1 MQPVNKFWLNKTLEE
16 LSPKEWESLCDGCGK
31 CCLEKLEDEDT
42 GTIYTTAISCRLL
55 DCTTCKCTNY
65 AQRFKYMD
73 DCIKLTPKKVREI
86 KWLPQSCAYRLV
98 KEGKDLPSWHP
109 LITKD
114 INSTISSGNSAK
126 EFAIHPVEM
135 TEHISHYVIYK
146 EEV

>member
-1 MQPVNKFWLNKTLEE
+1 
-16 LSPKEWESLCDGCGK
+16 
-31 CCLEKLEDEDT
+31 
-42 GTIYTTAISCRLL
+42 
-55 DCTTCKCTNY
+55 
-65 AQRFKYMD
+65 MD

-86 KWLPQSCAYRLV
+86 KWLPHTCAYRLV

-114 INSTISSGNSAK
+114 MNSTISSGNSVK

-135 TEHISHYVIYK
+135 TEHISEYVIYK